1 MIHTFGDSHAS
12 NTISGWKD
20 CNDIITHH
28 LGAKLC
34 YTFGREILNLCD
46 IRKYDINDGDSLI
59 FCFGEIDCRCHVHK
73 HITATTP
80 YRNVIDSIID
90 SYITAININIYNSDI
105 NFKNICIY
113 NFVPPI
119 ERYNTYE
126 NIEQPYLGSDQ
137 ERKQYVL
144 YFNQILREKCNE
156 NNWVFFDIYNKYIDN
171 NGYLNKQ
178 LSDGNVHIKNGIHI
192 QEFITNNLM

>member
-80 YRNVIDSIID
+80 YRNVIDSIIE
-90 SYITAININIYNSDI
+90 SYISAININIYNSDI

-113 NFVPPI
+113 NVVPPI

>member
-113 NFVPPI
+113 NVVPPI

-156 NNWVFFDIYNKYIDN
+156 NNWVFFDI
-171 NGYLNKQ
+171 
-178 LSDGNVHIKNGIHI
+178 
-192 QEFITNNLM
+192 

>member
-113 NFVPPI
+113 NVIPPI

>member
-113 NFVPPI
+113 NVVPPI

>member
-113 NFVPPI
+113 NVVPP
-119 ERYNTYE
+119 N
-126 NIEQPYLGSDQ
+126 
-137 ERKQYVL
+137 
-144 YFNQILREKCNE
+144 
-156 NNWVFFDIYNKYIDN
+156 
-171 NGYLNKQ
+171 
-178 LSDGNVHIKNGIHI
+178 
-192 QEFITNNLM
+192 

>member
-1 MIHTFGDSHAS
+1 MLF
-12 NTISGWKD
+12 
-20 CNDIITHH
+20 
-28 LGAKLC
+28 
-34 YTFGREILNLCD
+34 
-46 IRKYDINDGDSLI
+46 
-59 FCFGEIDCRCHVHK
+59 
-73 HITATTP
+73 
-80 YRNVIDSIID
+80 
-90 SYITAININIYNSDI
+90 
-105 NFKNICIY
+105 
-113 NFVPPI
+113 PPI

>member
-73 HITATTP
+73 HITATTS
-80 YRNVIDSIID
+80 YRDVIDSIID

-113 NFVPPI
+113 NVVPPI

-144 YFNQILREKCNE
+144 YFNEILRDKCNE
-156 NNWVFFDIYNKYIDN
+156 NKWVFFDIYNKYIDN

-192 QEFITNNLM
+192 QAFITNNLM

>member
-20 CNDIITHH
+20 CNDIIAHH

-80 YRNVIDSIID
+80 YRNVIDSIIE
-90 SYITAININIYNSDI
+90 SYISAININIYNSDI

-113 NFVPPI
+113 NVVPPI

>member
-90 SYITAININIYNSDI
+90 SYITAINININNSDI
-105 NFKNICIY
+105 NLKNICIY
-113 NFVPPI
+113 NVVPPI

>member
-20 CNDIITHH
+20 CNDIIAHH

-90 SYITAININIYNSDI
+90 SYITAINININNSDI
-105 NFKNICIY
+105 NLKNICIY
-113 NFVPPI
+113 NVVPPI